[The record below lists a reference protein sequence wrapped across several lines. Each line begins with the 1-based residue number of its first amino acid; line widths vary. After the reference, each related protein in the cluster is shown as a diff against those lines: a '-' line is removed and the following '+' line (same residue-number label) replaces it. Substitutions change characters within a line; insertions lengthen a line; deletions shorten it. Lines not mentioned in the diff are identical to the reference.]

1 MIAHALTDA
10 TLGVEYV
17 EVNDEPNHVER
28 FKNDWVRVYM
38 ATIAPGG
45 KTLYHRHCQN
55 TLYIAIHGGIH
66 HNDLPGAQRQ
76 RSIGLPR
83 SLGLATKVV
92 WLLRR
97 LVFGTVNL
105 PTSTMVMQ
113 YHREFPIIHRICASS
128 KNGQP
133 MDLLGIEVFR
143 HPTLRNDTV
152 LDASGFSLE
161 YTDAELTVYRVRLSA
176 GRSTGRLH
184 IPGPSV
190 LVMTTGSGRLSTGDD
205 FASSVALAAGGVRWL
220 GETANLDLANV
231 GNNGLDGLL
240 VMIK

>member
-10 TLGVEYV
+10 RLGIEYV

-28 FKNDWVRVYM
+28 FRNDWVRVYM
-38 ATIAPGG
+38 ATIAPGTR
-45 KTLYHRHCQN
+45 TLYHRHREN
-55 TLYIAIHGGIH
+55 TLYVAIHGGIH
-66 HNDLPGAQRQ
+66 HNDLPGVQKQ

-83 SLGLATKVV
+83 SLGLATKVAWFV
-92 WLLRR
+92 KR

-113 YHREFPIIHRICASS
+113 YHREFPIIHRICAST

-143 HPTLRNDTV
+143 HPILRNDTL
-152 LDASGFSLE
+152 LDASGFALE

-176 GRSTGRLH
+176 GRSTGHLRV
-184 IPGPSV
+184 PGPSV

-205 FASSVALAAGGVRWL
+205 FASSFALGAGSVRWL

-231 GNNGLDGLL
+231 GNGGLDALL
-240 VMIK
+240 VEIK